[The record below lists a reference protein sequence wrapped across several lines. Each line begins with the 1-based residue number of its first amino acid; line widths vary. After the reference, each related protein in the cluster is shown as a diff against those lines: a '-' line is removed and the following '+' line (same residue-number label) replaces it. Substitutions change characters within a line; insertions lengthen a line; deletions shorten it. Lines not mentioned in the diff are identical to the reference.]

1 MHCTE
6 ICSSLLQN
14 RGENPKIDDKTRH
27 IEEAATTMAESKNNH
42 EESKLGESKGGDS
55 KEGGTNRVLEL
66 VEQFCMSQNMEAE
79 FDSFAEAHAPM
90 FVQCLVIDRG
100 GVEEHPLAFHD
111 IYQQY
116 LKIFEAKIEAFIV
129 KQGFEIRDFYAQC
142 QEIIDQDVLYGSH
155 RFFIE
160 ALLATAEVRT
170 RAGAG

>member
-1 MHCTE
+1 M
-6 ICSSLLQN
+6 
-14 RGENPKIDDKTRH
+14 
-27 IEEAATTMAESKNNH
+27 
-42 EESKLGESKGGDS
+42 GESKGGES
-55 KEGGTNRVLEL
+55 KEGGSNRVLEM

-79 FDSFAEAHAPM
+79 FDSFAELHAPV

-116 LKIFEAKIEAFIV
+116 LKIFEDKIEAFIV

-142 QEIIDQDVLYGSH
+142 QDIVDQDIVYGSH

-160 ALLATAEVRT
+160 ALLATAEVNKDRIGQ
-170 RAGAG
+170 GADWTVA